1 MEDLRIIVGAGSII
15 QSGFI
20 SLQESDLDITDAQQ
34 WAQLFEPNSIDA
46 IVAEHVFEH
55 LTFSEGLQA
64 ARNCYRYL
72 KHGGT
77 LRIAVPDGF
86 HPDQNYIDWVA
97 PGTGYNG
104 DDHKVLF
111 NYRSLARLMKSAG
124 FFLDYKE
131 FWNEQGEF
139 YTEEMEDRRGQMRR
153 TSHDFWAKLL
163 SARVGANYTS
173 LVIDGIKL

>member
-1 MEDLRIIVGAGSII
+1 MEDLRIIVGAGSVV
-15 QSGFI
+15 QDGFI
-20 SLQESDLDITDAQQ
+20 PLQESDLDITDAAQ
-34 WAQLFEPNSIDA
+34 WAELFEPDSIAA

-55 LTFSEGLQA
+55 LSFSEGMEA

-72 KHGGT
+72 RRGGT
-77 LRIAVPDGF
+77 LRVSVPDGC

-104 DDHKVLF
+104 DDHKGLF
-111 NYRSLARLMKSAG
+111 DCQSLAWLLQSAG

-131 FWNEQGEF
+131 FWNERGSF
-139 YTEEMEDRRGQMRR
+139 YTEPMEFERGEMRR

-163 SARVGANYTS
+163 SVRVGADYTS
-173 LVIDGIKL
+173 LVIDGIKI

>member
-1 MEDLRIIVGAGSII
+1 VEDLRIIIGAGSVT
-15 QSGFI
+15 QCGFI

-34 WAQLFEPNSIDA
+34 WVQLFEPDSITA

-64 ARNCYRYL
+64 ARNCHRFL
-72 KHGGT
+72 KRGGT

-86 HPDQNYIDWVA
+86 HPDERYIEWVR

-111 NYRSLARLMKSAG
+111 DYRSLAALMKRAG
-124 FFLDYKE
+124 FHLDYKE
-131 FWNEQGEF
+131 FWNEQGEL
-139 YTEEMEDRRGQMRR
+139 YTEQMEDERGQMRR
-153 TSHDFWAKLL
+153 TSQDFWAKLL
-163 SARVGANYTS
+163 SVRVGADYTS